1 MRFGVPSNLT
11 GKFYQVKLSVFN
23 ALGKPIQH
31 LVNKRLNAGSFEVE
45 FSGIRFA
52 SGMYFYKLEAG
63 SFVETKRMIL
73 LK

>member
-1 MRFGVPSNLT
+1 M
-11 GKFYQVKLSVFN
+11 KLSVFN
-23 ALGKPIQH
+23 TLGKTIQL
-31 LVNKRLNAGSFEVE
+31 LVNKRLNAGSYEVE
-45 FSGIRFA
+45 FSGSRFA